1 MKSID
6 CLRCFV
12 VAAENGP
19 LSFVPLATRV
29 VRRPTPSPYG
39 AGWEAVRGRW
49 DSACVRAHLLAARS
63 RPLAEA
69 GLIYVLPDDSSA
81 LVALQI
87 GSGAVVGLA
96 SIVLLAVASL
106 FGLLQGKN

>member
-1 MKSID
+1 MRAPKPNH
-6 CLRCFV
+6 RR
-12 VAAENGP
+12 AAPRGGIP
-19 LSFVPLATRV
+19 RPAGAT
-29 VRRPTPSPYG
+29 
-39 AGWEAVRGRW
+39 
-49 DSACVRAHLLAARS
+49 SACVRAHLLAARS